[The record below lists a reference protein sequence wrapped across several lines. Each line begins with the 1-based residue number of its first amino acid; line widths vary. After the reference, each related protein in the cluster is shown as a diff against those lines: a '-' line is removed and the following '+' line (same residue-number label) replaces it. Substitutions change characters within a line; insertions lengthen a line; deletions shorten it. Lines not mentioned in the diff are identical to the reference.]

1 MPWNNY
7 LLLIVVASTKFALT
21 PLVSLPMD
29 IGRQELFFTMLF
41 GGLLGYFVFFY
52 FSEYLIN
59 TFSNITLTKRK
70 KEKKV
75 FTKRNRM
82 IINIVRKRGLVI
94 LALITPIL
102 LSIPVGAFI
111 AARYFTNKT
120 KVNLVMVGSILTWS
134 FIYTT
139 FRSFF
144 VQ

>member
-52 FSEYLIN
+52 FSEYLIH
-59 TFSNITLTKRK
+59 TFSNVSLTKRK
-70 KEKKV
+70 KEKKI

>member
-59 TFSNITLTKRK
+59 TFSNVSLTKRK
-70 KEKKV
+70 KEKKI